1 MTKRRVLPAL
11 ALISAA
17 VACGFAARAIVL
29 EVETRTLA
37 GVETALAE
45 AGTEFAQAQIDG
57 LRVTVLGTAP
67 DEATRFAALSAVGTV
82 IAPNRIIDG
91 MEVVEATE
99 IAPPRFSLE
108 LLRNSDGLS
117 IIGLVPAEMGTDLLG
132 AGISD
137 IGPVTNMVETADFP
151 LPTRW
156 LGAVGFALDTVRAL
170 PRAKISVT
178 AEAVHVSAL
187 VDNPEEKAAL
197 ETRLTRQAPAGLDVT
212 LEISAPRPA
221 ITPFL
226 LRFTKTDDSAGFD
239 ACAADTEA
247 AQARILDAA
256 RAAGAPE
263 SATCRLGLGA
273 PAPSWADAASRSI
286 AAIDALGGGTVT
298 LSDADVTLVGAVGT
312 NRALFDRV
320 TSELGADLPAVFSL
334 TSTLAEPEAPQPG
347 IFEPERL
354 RFTGT
359 LSPEGLVQLR
369 GHVTDET
376 RKEVTAALAEAL
388 FGADN
393 VYSATSVAPQVP
405 EGWSIRVL
413 AAVEALSHLHN
424 GSVTVSPDFVRLAGR
439 TGDEGLP
446 AEVARLL
453 SQRIPEE
460 ADLRLDVRYDPIL
473 DPATALPT
481 EEECFARIDAIQA
494 EGKITFDP
502 GSSQIAAEARG
513 IIDRIAEVIA
523 DCAHVQIEIA
533 GHTDDQGRESMNLNL
548 SQARADAVLAALAER
563 RLLTGNL
570 VAIGYGEAVPIAD
583 NKTAEGREANR
594 RISFTPPTPPVRT
607 PGETT
612 DEPSEGPA
620 E

>member
-17 VACGFAARAIVL
+17 VASGFAARAIVL

-45 AGTEFAQAQIDG
+45 AEAEFAQARIDG

-67 DEATRFAALSAVGTV
+67 DEATRFAALSAVGNV
-82 IAPNRIIDG
+82 VAPNRIIDG
-91 MEVVEATE
+91 MDVVEATE

-117 IIGLVPAEMGTDLLG
+117 IIGLVPADMGRDLLG
-132 AGISD
+132 AEIAD
-137 IGPVTNMVETADFP
+137 IGPVTNMVETANFP
-151 LPTRW
+151 VPTRW
-156 LGAVGFALDTVRAL
+156 LGAVGFALETARSL

-187 VDNPEEKAAL
+187 VDSQEAKDAL
-197 ETRLTRQAPAGLDVT
+197 ETRLARLAPAGLIVT

-226 LRFTKTDDSAGFD
+226 LRFTKTEDSAGFD
-239 ACAADTEA
+239 ACAADTGA
-247 AQARILDAA
+247 AQDQILEAA

-263 SATCRLGLGA
+263 DTTCRLGLGA
-273 PAPSWADAASRSI
+273 PSPSWAEAASRSI
-286 AAIDALGGGTVT
+286 AAIGELGGGTVT

-320 TSELGADLPAVFSL
+320 ISELDADLPAVFSL
-334 TSTLAEPEAPQPG
+334 TSTLAQPEAPRPG
-347 IFEPERL
+347 IFETERL

-393 VYSATSVAPQVP
+393 VYSATSVAPEVP

-424 GSVTVSPDFVRLAGR
+424 GSVTVSPEFVRLAGR
-439 TGDEGLP
+439 TGDETLP

-453 SQRIPEE
+453 YQRIPEE

-481 EEECFARIDAIQA
+481 EEACFARIDAIQA

-513 IIDRIAEVIA
+513 IIDRIAEVLA
-523 DCAHVQIEIA
+523 DCAHVQFEIA
-533 GHTDDQGRESMNLNL
+533 GHTDNQGRESMNLNL

-607 PGETT
+607 PGET
-612 DEPSEGPA
+612 ENPSEGPT